1 MITKFHVL
9 FFAVLFYNISA
20 YAQVTEQE
28 KSIALD
34 LVRANLEKIKFSSDD
49 LNNSEV
55 SSTYFTPA
63 SQLRMVYLQQSYLSI
78 PVFNQMQVL
87 AFKNQQMQSYS
98 GSRIELINQLTNNN
112 GIPSITAEQAIL
124 TACLNEKI
132 VVKIQPVLIDKQNNK
147 FNYGKLGISYIPV
160 TAQLIWL
167 PVNSKSVRL
176 TWQIELAPT
185 NTSDH
190 LLIRVDAEK
199 NVVLD
204 KNNYTVYEQFND
216 LMSDKQNQTLTE
228 KNQQN
233 QFISQGENQS
243 PSVVTDASYRV
254 IPYPAESPIHNG
266 GTAALVSNPWL
277 NAPGYATSY
286 LWNYDGTSYRDSTRG
301 NNVWAQEDRDNNN
314 NTYGRAGTSST
325 PQPTL
330 TLDYTPDYTQAPT
343 ITANQRFATTNL
355 FYWNNLMHDL
365 SYLYGFDEPSGNF
378 QFNNQGRGGNGN
390 DYVIA
395 DAQDAG
401 GTNNANFSTPVDG
414 SLPRMQMYIFNY
426 TTPNRDGDLDN
437 GIIAHEYGH
446 GISNRLTGG
455 PANSSCLSNAEQGG
469 EGWSDYFS
477 LITST
482 NWATA
487 NASDGAL
494 ARPIGTY
501 VLGQAITGA
510 GIRTYPYS
518 TNMSINPWTYAMMA
532 SSGGQ
537 VHKIGEIW
545 CMALWEMTWEMIAVD
560 GINANIFNPSATG
573 GNSAALKLVIEGM
586 RLQPCSPGYI
596 DSRNAILKADTLFFG
611 GKYSCAIWKAF
622 AKRGMGK
629 NASQGLSSS
638 TTDQVA
644 DFSNNGSVSMAINQN
659 VTQQEENKNVTYTTN
674 VGSGTCSAISNYIL
688 RDTLPLN
695 VDYVNGGTYDSATR
709 VVSFA
714 VNVPVGSTQNYSFTV
729 KIKSGSY
736 FPPVQLI
743 DESVPTSTI
752 SSFWTKSSSTTTNWV
767 TSTAQKSSAPYS
779 LFTANLTSVSDQKI
793 ETTNAIA
800 LPSNPPYL
808 TFQGYISAESGW
820 DGGVVEISTD
830 NGVTWLDLGNSI
842 ISGGYL
848 GTLSSSTN
856 PLSGRKAFTANSGGF
871 VKTTINLSAYAG
883 LSVKFRF
890 RFGSDASV
898 ASTGWYIDDIQ
909 IKNVPQVNIKS
920 ALYNNINSRVAIVDT
935 VTSIL
940 QQSVTCNPGV
950 ITEQPMNTSVCKG
963 ASTVMTT
970 NASGTNLSFQW
981 QYRTDST
988 QLFTNSINDTLPS
1001 LNILNTQLS
1010 MNGYQYRCLINGTC
1024 TDGLS
1029 SSIVTLAVN
1038 EIPSLPLVINVSRC
1052 GTGTVLLSGS
1062 AGVNELIDW
1071 YNNQSDL
1078 ISFAT
1083 GANLTSPIIQ
1093 STRSFY
1099 AVARD
1104 INTGCQSDQS
1114 ELIAT
1119 VYTLPSSPNAVT
1131 ASRCGSGSVTLKVA
1145 NTNGLSV
1152 NWYSVSSGGSV
1163 LSTNSDSLMTPSL
1176 NNSTTYYAE
1185 VVDANCASLR
1195 TQVLATINSLPSNVS
1210 IYSGS
1215 VKCASDTALISAT
1228 AISGNTIDWFDDS
1241 TATIS
1246 LQSGTQTGVN
1256 TFVTP
1261 ILSADTK
1268 YWVAQRNLTTGCVS
1282 TDRVAVSVL
1291 FNQAPSAP
1299 TANNS
1304 ARCGAGSV
1312 QLTATPLSGSSVA
1325 WYSSSLGG
1333 SILSTSNLYATPSIS
1348 TTTIYY
1354 AETRVSN
1361 CVSLSRTPV
1370 SAIISSVP
1378 VAPTSV
1384 SGSRCGTGSV
1394 TVSATPLN
1402 GDSIKW
1408 YSASTGG
1415 TLLLSGS
1422 NTYIT
1427 PSITV
1432 TTTYYAES
1440 KNTGCASATR
1450 TAVNA
1455 TVNELPAAVTTVT
1468 NASKC
1473 GSDTMTL
1480 SATAST
1486 GMTINWYSDSTTSS
1500 VLQAGIIT
1508 GINKYL
1514 TPVLS
1519 TTTKYWTVQRNLT
1532 TGCISAARKSV
1543 TATINPRPLAPAV
1556 TSASRCGTGTV
1567 ILSATAPTNPAGTVA
1582 WYSVASGGTSLSTS
1596 ASYTTASLSATTNY
1610 YVESKTTATA
1620 CVSSTRSIATATI
1633 NAVPSAPLAV
1643 NGARCG
1649 TGVVTIGATPAS
1661 GQTINWY
1668 SAATNGTLLL
1678 SGSLNY
1684 TTPTITK
1691 TTSYYAAARNT
1702 TSSCISSTRT
1712 TVTATVST
1720 TTLAASTS
1728 LTGLTSICSIVG
1740 TSNSTTYTATAVT
1753 GASSYVWAIPTG
1765 AVIDSGSNGLKIKV
1779 RFNTAGSND
1788 SIYVQAYNGCL
1799 GSKRVLKLTTTGCAT
1814 TPFSKSQIQVKG
1826 PVTDKMVVNV
1836 FPNPVNNQFKL
1847 QAISSSAEMIS
1858 VKIIN
1863 MLGKVVYA
1871 FSVRSNEISTIQ
1883 NHLKSGTYLLQLN
1896 QSGKSETIKLIKY

>member
-1 MITKFHVL
+1 MLYSIT
-9 FFAVLFYNISA
+9 S

-28 KSIALD
+28 KTIAFD
-34 LVRANLEKIKFSSDD
+34 LVRANLEKIKFTSED

-55 SSTYFTPA
+55 SSTYYTPA
-63 SQLRMVYLQQSYLSI
+63 SQLRMVYLQQAYLGI

-87 AFKNQQMQSYS
+87 AFKNQQLLSFT
-98 GSRIELINQLTNNN
+98 GSRIDLINQLTNNN
-112 GIPSITAEQAIL
+112 EVPTITPAQAIL
-124 TACLNEKI
+124 TACMNEKI
-132 VVKIQPVLIDKQNNK
+132 TSKIQPVLINKENNK
-147 FNYGKLGISYIPV
+147 FNYGTLGISYVPV
-160 TAQLIWL
+160 TAQLVWL
-167 PVNSKSVRL
+167 PVNSKLVRL
-176 TWQIELAPT
+176 TWQVELAPM
-185 NTSDH
+185 NSSDH

-199 NVVLD
+199 NIVLD
-204 KNNYTVYEQFND
+204 KNNYTLYEQFND
-216 LMSDKQNQTLTE
+216 LINDKQNLTTSD
-228 KNQQN
+228 KSQLH
-233 QFISQGENQS
+233 QFINQAEIQS
-243 PSVVTDASYRV
+243 PSVVTNAAYRV

-266 GTAALVSNPWL
+266 GAASLVNNPWL
-277 NAPGYATSY
+277 NAPGNATSY
-286 LWNYDGTSYRDSTRG
+286 LWNYDGTSYRDSSRG

-314 NTYGRAGTSST
+314 STYGRAATSST

-330 TLDYTPDYTQAPT
+330 TIDYTPDYTQAPT
-343 ITANQRFATTNL
+343 VTANQRFATTNL

-437 GIIAHEYGH
+437 GIITHEYGH

-477 LITST
+477 LMTST
-482 NWATA
+482 NWAIA
-487 NASDGAL
+487 NLSDGAL

-518 TNMSINPWTYAMMA
+518 TNMSINPWTYGMMA
-532 SSGGQ
+532 SSGGE

-560 GINANIFNPSATG
+560 GINPNIFNSSATG

-611 GKYSCAIWKAF
+611 GKYSCAIWRAF

-629 NASQGLSSS
+629 NASQGSSNS

-644 DFSNNGSVSMAINQN
+644 DFSNSGSVTIAINQN
-659 VTQQEENKNVTYTTN
+659 VTQQEETKNVTYTTK

-688 RDTLPLN
+688 RDTLPSN
-695 VDYVNGGTYDSATR
+695 VDYVSGGIYDSTTR

-714 VNVPVGSTQNYSFTV
+714 VNVPLGGTQNYSFTV

-743 DESVPTSTI
+743 DESVATSTI
-752 SSFWTKSSSTTTNWV
+752 SSFWTKSSTTTTNWI
-767 TSTAQKSSAPYS
+767 TSTAQSLSAPYS

-793 ETTNAIA
+793 ETTNAIT
-800 LPSNPPYL
+800 LPFNPPYL
-808 TFQGYISAESGW
+808 IFQGYINAESGW

-830 NGVTWLDLGNSI
+830 NGATWSDLGNAI

-883 LSVKFRF
+883 QSVKFRF

-909 IKNVPQVNIKS
+909 MKNVPVVNISS
-920 ALYNNINSRVAIVDT
+920 ALYNNFNSRVGIVDT
-935 VTSIL
+935 VTTIL
-940 QQSVTCNPGV
+940 QSSVTCNPGV
-950 ITEQPMNTSVCKG
+950 ITEQPLNTSVCNG
-963 ASTVMTT
+963 SSTVLSL
-970 NASGTNLSFQW
+970 NAFGTNLSYQW
-981 QYRTDST
+981 QMRSDST
-988 QLFTNSINDTLPS
+988 QLFTNSINDTLSS
-1001 LNILNTQLS
+1001 LNISNAQLS
-1010 MNGYQYRCLINGTC
+1010 MNGYQFRCLINGTC

-1038 EIPSLPLVINVSRC
+1038 EIPISPSVVNVSRC
-1052 GTGTVLLSGS
+1052 ATGTVLLSGS
-1062 AGVNELIDW
+1062 AASNELIDW

-1083 GANLTSPIIQ
+1083 GSNITSPVIQ
-1093 STRSFY
+1093 TTRSFF
-1099 AVARD
+1099 ASARD
-1104 INTGCQSDQS
+1104 VNTGCQSDKS

-1119 VYTLPSSPNAVT
+1119 VLTLPVSPTAVS
-1131 ASRCGSGSVTLKVA
+1131 ASRCGVGALILRVT
-1145 NTNGLSV
+1145 NTNNLYV
-1152 NWYSVSSGGSV
+1152 NWYDVSSGGNPILTGSDSIVTSV
-1163 LSTNSDSLMTPSL
+1163 LNTSK
-1176 NNSTTYYAE
+1176 TYYAE
-1185 VVDANCASLR
+1185 VVDVNCASLR
-1195 TQVLATINSLPSNVS
+1195 TPVIATINSLPSNVS
-1210 IYSGS
+1210 IYNGS
-1215 VKCASDTALISAT
+1215 VKCSADTALISASAST
-1228 AISGNTIDWFDDS
+1228 GNTIDWFADS
-1241 TATIS
+1241 LGILS
-1246 LQSGTQTGVN
+1246 LKSGTQTGVN

-1261 ILSADTK
+1261 VLTSDTK
-1268 YWVAQRNLTTGCVS
+1268 YWVAQRNLTTGCIS

-1304 ARCGAGSV
+1304 ARCGAGTV
-1312 QLTATPLSGSSVA
+1312 QLTATPPVGSSVA
-1325 WYSSSLGG
+1325 WYSNSSGG
-1333 SILSTSNLYATPSIS
+1333 SILSTSNSYTTPSIS
-1348 TTTIYY
+1348 ATTIYY
-1354 AETRVSN
+1354 AESRVSN
-1361 CVSLSRTPV
+1361 CVSVNRSAV
-1370 SAIISSVP
+1370 SAIVSSVP
-1378 VAPTSV
+1378 TAPLGV
-1384 SGSRCGTGSV
+1384 PGSRCGTGSV
-1394 TVSATPLN
+1394 TISATPSN

-1415 TLLLSGS
+1415 TLLLAGS
-1422 NTYIT
+1422 NNYNT
-1427 PSITV
+1427 PSISAN
-1432 TTTYYAES
+1432 TTYYAES
-1440 KNTGCASATR
+1440 KNAGCSSSARTTVIASI
-1450 TAVNA
+1450 NA
-1455 TVNELPAAVTTVT
+1455 LPATVTTVV

-1486 GMTINWYSDSTTSS
+1486 GMTINWYSDSTISTI
-1500 VLQAGIIT
+1500 LQSGTLT
-1508 GINKYL
+1508 GINKYK

-1519 TTTKYWTVQRNLT
+1519 ATTKYWIVQRNLT
-1532 TGCISAARKSV
+1532 TGCVSAARKSV
-1543 TATINPRPLAPAV
+1543 TATINARPLAPAV

-1567 ILSATAPTNPAGTVA
+1567 MLSATAPTNPAGTVA
-1582 WYSVASGGTSLSTS
+1582 WYSVVSGGTSLSTS
-1596 ASYTTASLSATTNY
+1596 SSYTTASLSANTNY
-1610 YVESKTTATA
+1610 YIESKITATG
-1620 CVSSTRSIATATI
+1620 CVSYVRSIATATI
-1633 NAVPSAPLAV
+1633 NSLPSAPVAV
-1643 NGARCG
+1643 NASRCG
-1649 TGVVTIGATPAS
+1649 TGVVTVGATPSA
-1661 GQTINWY
+1661 GQTIDWY
-1668 SAATNGTLLL
+1668 SASTNGTLLF
-1678 SGSLNY
+1678 SGLLNY
-1684 TTPTITK
+1684 TTPSITR
-1691 TTSYYAAARNT
+1691 TTSYYAAARNAS
-1702 TSSCISSTRT
+1702 TSCVSSTRA

-1740 TSNSTTYTATAVT
+1740 TNNSTTYTTTTVS
-1753 GASSYVWAIPTG
+1753 GASSYVWTIPTG

-1779 RFNTAGSND
+1779 RFNTAGTND

-1799 GSKRVLKLTTTGCAT
+1799 GLKKVLKLTTTGCST

-1826 PVTDKMVVNV
+1826 PLTDKTIVNV
-1836 FPNPVNNQFKL
+1836 FPNPFNNQFKV
-1847 QAISSSAEMIS
+1847 QAMSFSAEMIS
-1858 VKIIN
+1858 GKIID

-1871 FSVRSNEISTIQ
+1871 FSVRPNEISTIQ
-1883 NHLKSGTYLLQLN
+1883 NHLKTGTYLLQLN

>member
-1 MITKFHVL
+1 MITKFRVL
-9 FFAVLFYNISA
+9 FLSVLLLNITT
-20 YAQVTEQE
+20 YAQITEQE
-28 KSIALD
+28 KTIAFD
-34 LVRANLEKIKFSSDD
+34 LVRANLEKIKFTSED

-63 SQLRMVYLQQSYLSI
+63 SQLRMVYLQQTHLGI

-87 AFKNQQMQSYS
+87 AFKNQLLQSYT
-98 GSRIELINQLTNNN
+98 GSRINLINQLTKNNEV
-112 GIPSITAEQAIL
+112 PTITSAEAIL
-124 TACLNEKI
+124 TACNNEKI
-132 VVKIQPVLIDKQNNK
+132 TTKIQPVLINKENDK
-147 FNYGKLGISYIPV
+147 FNYGTLGISYVPV
-160 TAQLIWL
+160 TAQLVWL

-176 TWQIELAPT
+176 TWQIELAPM
-185 NTSDH
+185 NSSDH

-199 NVVLD
+199 NIVLD

-216 LMSDKQNQTLTE
+216 LMNDKQNQTISE

-233 QFISQGENQS
+233 QFVNQAEIQS
-243 PSVVTDASYRV
+243 PSVVTNASYRV

-266 GTAALVSNPWL
+266 GTSSLVTNPWL
-277 NAPGYATSY
+277 NAPGNATSY
-286 LWNYDGTSYRDSTRG
+286 LWNYDGTSYRDSSRG

-314 NTYGRAGTSST
+314 NTYGRAATSST

-330 TLDYTPDYTQAPT
+330 TIDYTPDYTQAPT
-343 ITANQRFATTNL
+343 ITANQRFATANL

-365 SYLYGFDEPSGNF
+365 TYLYGFDEPSGNF

-401 GTNNANFSTPVDG
+401 GTNNANFSTPADG

-437 GIIAHEYGH
+437 GIITHEYGH

-477 LITST
+477 LMTST

-487 NASDGAL
+487 NLSDGAL

-501 VLGQAITGA
+501 VLGQAVTGA

-518 TNMSINPWTYAMMA
+518 TNMSINPWTYGMMA
-532 SSGGQ
+532 SSGGE

-560 GINANIFNPSATG
+560 GINANIFNPSAIG

-611 GKYSCAIWKAF
+611 GKYSCAIWRAF

-644 DFSNNGSVSMAINQN
+644 DFSNNGSVSIVINQN
-659 VTQQEENKNVTYTTN
+659 VTQQEENKNVTYTTK
-674 VGSGTCSAISNYIL
+674 VGSGTCSAISNYVL
-688 RDTLPLN
+688 RDTLPSN
-695 VDYVNGGTYDSATR
+695 VDYVSGGIYDSATR

-752 SSFWTKSSSTTTNWV
+752 SSFWTKSSTTTTNWV
-767 TSTAQKSSAPYS
+767 ASNAQSTSAPYS
-779 LFTANLTSVSDQKI
+779 LFTANLASVSDQKI
-793 ETTNAIA
+793 ETTNAIT
-800 LPSNPPYL
+800 LPSNSPYL
-808 TFQGYISAESGW
+808 TFQGYINAESGW

-830 NGVTWLDLGNSI
+830 NGVTWSDLGNSI

-871 VKTTINLSAYAG
+871 VKTTINL
-883 LSVKFRF
+883 LSYSGQTVKFRF

-898 ASTGWYIDDIQ
+898 ASTGWYVDDIQ
-909 IKNVPQVNIKS
+909 IKNVPQVTIKS
-920 ALYNNINSRVAIVDT
+920 ALYNNINSRVALVDT

-940 QQSVTCNPGV
+940 QSSVTCNSGV
-950 ITEQPMNTSVCKG
+950 ILEQPQNKSVCKG
-963 ASTVMTT
+963 AATAINL
-970 NASGTNLSFQW
+970 NATGTNLSYQW
-981 QYRTDST
+981 QFRVDST
-988 QLFTNSINDTLPS
+988 QLFMNIINDTLPA
-1001 LNILNTQLS
+1001 LNILNAQLS
-1010 MNGYQYRCLINGTC
+1010 MDGYQYRCLISGTC
-1024 TDGLS
+1024 TDGLA
-1029 SSIVTLAVN
+1029 SSIVTLSVN
-1038 EIPSLPLVINVSRC
+1038 EIPLSPSVVNVSRC

-1062 AGVNELIDW
+1062 AGSNELIDW
-1071 YNNQSDL
+1071 FNNQNEFT
-1078 ISFAT
+1078 SFVT
-1083 GANLTSPIIQ
+1083 GSIVTSPIIQ
-1093 STRSFY
+1093 NTRSFY
-1099 AVARD
+1099 ASARN
-1104 INTGCQSDQS
+1104 INSGCQSDKS

-1119 VYTLPSSPNAVT
+1119 VLALPTSPTAVS
-1131 ASRCGSGSVTLKVA
+1131 ASRCGSGVLVLRVS
-1145 NTNGLSV
+1145 NTNNLYV
-1152 NWYSVSSGGSV
+1152 NWYDVSTGGNAILTGSDSIVTSV
-1163 LSTNSDSLMTPSL
+1163 LNSSK
-1176 NNSTTYYAE
+1176 TYYAE
-1185 VVDANCASLR
+1185 VVDVNCVSLR
-1195 TQVLATINSLPSNVS
+1195 TPVIASINSLPSNVS
-1210 IYSGS
+1210 TYKGS
-1215 VKCASDTALISAT
+1215 VKCSADTTLISAT
-1228 AISGNTIDWFDDS
+1228 ASSGNTIDWYADS
-1241 TATIS
+1241 TATIP

-1261 ILSADTK
+1261 VLSVDTK
-1268 YWVAQRNLTTGCVS
+1268 YWVAQRNLTTGCIS

-1304 ARCGAGSV
+1304 ARCGAGTV
-1312 QLTATPLSGSSVA
+1312 QLTATPPAGSSVA
-1325 WYSSSLGG
+1325 WYSSLSGG
-1333 SILSTSNLYATPSIS
+1333 SILSTSNSYTTPSIS
-1348 TTTIYY
+1348 ATTIYY

-1361 CVSLSRTPV
+1361 CVSVSRTPV

-1378 VAPTSV
+1378 TVPSGV
-1384 SGSRCGTGSV
+1384 PGSRCGTGSV
-1394 TVSATPLN
+1394 TISATPLN

-1408 YSASTGG
+1408 YTALSGG
-1415 TLLLSGS
+1415 TLLLAGS
-1422 NTYIT
+1422 NTYT
-1427 PSITV
+1427 SPSIAA

-1440 KNTGCASATR
+1440 KNAGCASSTRAAVLATI
-1450 TAVNA
+1450 NA
-1455 TVNELPAAVTTVT
+1455 LPATVTTVT

-1480 SATAST
+1480 SATAAT
-1486 GMTINWYSDSTTSS
+1486 GMTINWYSDSTTST
-1500 VLQAGIIT
+1500 VLQAGT
-1508 GINKYL
+1508 LAGINKYL
-1514 TPVLS
+1514 TSVLS
-1519 TTTKYWTVQRNLT
+1519 STTKYWAVQRNLT
-1532 TGCISAARKSV
+1532 TGCVSAARKSV
-1543 TATINPRPLAPAV
+1543 TATINPRPSAPVV

-1567 ILSATAPTNPAGTVA
+1567 TLTATAPTNPAGTVA
-1582 WYSVASGGTSLSTS
+1582 WYSVVSGGTSLSTS
-1596 ASYTTASLSATTNY
+1596 TSYTTVSLSTSTNY
-1610 YVESKTTATA
+1610 YVEAKTTATG
-1620 CVSSTRSIATATI
+1620 CLSSTRSIATATI
-1633 NAVPSAPLAV
+1633 NAIPSAPIAV

-1649 TGVVTIGATPAS
+1649 TGVVAIGATPAS

-1684 TTPTITK
+1684 TTPSITR
-1691 TTSYYAAARNT
+1691 TTSYYATARNT
-1702 TSSCISSTRT
+1702 STSCVSSTRT

-1720 TTLAASTS
+1720 TTLAAPTS
-1728 LTGLTSICSIVG
+1728 LTGLTSVCSIVG
-1740 TSNSTTYTATAVT
+1740 TSSSTTYTATAVS
-1753 GASSYVWAIPTG
+1753 GATSYIWTIPSG

-1779 RFNTAGSND
+1779 KFNTVRTND

-1799 GSKRVLKLTTTGCAT
+1799 GLKKVLKLTTTGCVT
-1814 TPFSKSQIQVKG
+1814 TPFSKSQIQVKSSIA
-1826 PVTDKMVVNV
+1826 DKMTVNV
-1836 FPNPVNNQFKL
+1836 FPNPVNNQFKV
-1847 QAISSSAEMIS
+1847 QANSSSSEIIS
-1858 VKIIN
+1858 GKIID
-1863 MLGKVVYA
+1863 MMGKIIYK
-1871 FSVRSNEISTIQ
+1871 FSVRPNEVSTIQ
-1883 NHLKSGTYLLQLN
+1883 NHFKAGTYLLQLN
-1896 QSGKSETIKLIKY
+1896 QCGNVETTKLVKY